1 MHETAIM
8 DAVIRIV
15 AQVAQ
20 ENRLSEI
27 RSFRIRIGAL
37 AGVVPEA
44 LQFAFEVMRR
54 GTCVEHAQMELEMVP
69 ATFECENCGLKIESH
84 CFEYVCENCGGQ
96 LRLVD
101 GNTEIRLLTINGP
114 GSYCQ
119 NSPRAKTPPINE

>member
-1 MHETAIM
+1 M
-8 DAVIRIV
+8 DAVIRTV

-44 LQFAFEVMRR
+44 LQFAFEIMRR

-69 ATFECENCGLKIESH
+69 ATFECESCGLKIESH

-101 GNTEIRLLTINGP
+101 GNTEIRLLTVNGP
-114 GSYCQ
+114 REQLPEQPEGQ
-119 NSPRAKTPPINE
+119 NPAKQ